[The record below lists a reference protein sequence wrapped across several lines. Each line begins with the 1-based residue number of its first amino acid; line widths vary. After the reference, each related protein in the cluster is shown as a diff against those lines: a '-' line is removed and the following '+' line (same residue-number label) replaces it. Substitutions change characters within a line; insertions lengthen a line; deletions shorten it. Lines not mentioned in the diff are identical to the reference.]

1 MISKDTVRSIVEE
14 WLDGKEYF
22 LVDIEISP
30 DDRIVVE
37 IDHADG
43 VWIEDCVA
51 LSRYIEDHLSRDEE
65 DYELEVGSAGL
76 GQPFKVPQ
84 QYHCFVGKDVE
95 VLDADGKKYKGV
107 LKSVDGGDFT
117 VTVEEKQKVEGKKR
131 PQLVSVDRTFQMDTV
146 KYTKYLINFQI
157 SYGSKK
163 DETVSMFDSFKE
175 FKETKNI
182 DRTTLVSVLEESF
195 RNVLAKIFGSDENFD
210 VIVNPDKGDFE
221 IYRNRVVVADGEVE
235 DENKQISLKEARKIE
250 ADYEVGEDVSEKVEF
265 AKFGR
270 RAILNLRQTLASKI
284 LELEHDSLYNKYKD
298 RVGQV
303 IAAEVYQVW
312 KREVLVVDDEN
323 NELILPKAEQIP
335 GDVYRKGETIRAV
348 IERVTNDNN
357 NPKIILSRTSST
369 FLQRLLEAEVP
380 EINDGVIAIRRI
392 ARMPGERAKIAVESF
407 DDRIDPV
414 GACVGVKG
422 SRVHGIVRELC
433 NENIDVINYTG
444 NTKLF
449 IQRALAPAKVS
460 TIKVDEENH
469 KAEVYLKPEEV
480 SLAIGRGGMNIKL
493 ASMLTE
499 YTIDVFRE
507 VSEEEADEDIYL
519 DEFSDEIDQ
528 WVIDAIKG
536 IGLDT
541 AKAVLGAPR
550 DMLVEKADL
559 EEETVDNV
567 LKVLRAEF
575 E

>member
-1 MISKDTVRSIVEE
+1 MAAATKD
-14 WLDGKEYF
+14 
-22 LVDIEISP
+22 
-30 DDRIVVE
+30 
-37 IDHADG
+37 
-43 VWIEDCVA
+43 
-51 LSRYIEDHLSRDEE
+51 
-65 DYELEVGSAGL
+65 
-76 GQPFKVPQ
+76 
-84 QYHCFVGKDVE
+84 DV
-95 VLDADGKKYKGV
+95 
-107 LKSVDGGDFT
+107 
-117 VTVEEKQKVEGKKR
+117 
-131 PQLVSVDRTFQMDTV
+131 
-146 KYTKYLINFQI
+146 
-157 SYGSKK
+157 
-163 DETVSMFDSFKE
+163 VSMFDSFKE

-235 DENKQISLKEARKIE
+235 DENKQIALKEARKIE
-250 ADYEVGEDVSEKVEF
+250 PDYEVGEDVSERVEF

-335 GDVYRKGETIRAV
+335 ADQYRKGETIRAV
-348 IERVTNDNN
+348 IERVDNENN
-357 NPKIILSRTSST
+357 NPKIILSRTSPT

-380 EINDGVIAIRRI
+380 EIAEGLIAIRRI

-407 DDRIDPV
+407 DERIDPV

-433 NENIDVINYTG
+433 NENIDVINYTA

-449 IQRALAPAKVS
+449 IQRALSPAKVS
-460 TIKVDEENH
+460 SINIDEENK

-480 SLAIGRGGMNIKL
+480 SLAIGRGGLNIKL
-493 ASMLTE
+493 ASLLTE

-507 VSEEEADEDIYL
+507 VSEGDADEDIYL

-541 AKAVLGAPR
+541 AKAVLNAPR

-575 E
+575 EN